1 MAAPWLGSTQR
12 VVGDFIAGIMWFK
25 LIDKISYEFKRQQA
39 KTLNSECYAATN
51 INININI

>member
-12 VVGDFIAGIMWFK
+12 VVGDFIAVIMWFK

-39 KTLNSECYAATN
+39 KTLNSGTK